1 MNKRMVVV
9 GWVVYKSRHSGEHG
23 PNAVCEQ
30 AEWDAMELADPKAQ
44 TLLRSGIA
52 SEAQAEALA
61 RELPGGTAAKPATL
75 RAR

>member
-1 MNKRMVVV
+1 MRKRRIVV
-9 GWVVYKSRHSGEHG
+9 GWVVYKSRHAGEHG

-30 AEWDAMELADPKAQ
+30 QEWDEMESADPGLQ

>member
-1 MNKRMVVV
+1 MIVVR
-9 GWVVYKSRHSGEHG
+9 WVVYKSRHAGEHG

-30 AEWDAMELADPKAQ
+30 AEWDAMELADPGAQ
-44 TLLRSGIA
+44 TLLRAGIA

-75 RAR
+75 RGR

>member
-1 MNKRMVVV
+1 MVVV
-9 GWVVYKSRHSGEHG
+9 GWVVYKSRHAGEHG

-30 AEWDAMELADPKAQ
+30 AEWDAMELADPGAQ
-44 TLLRSGIA
+44 RLLRAGIA

-61 RELPGGTAAKPATL
+61 RELPGGTAPKPVTL

>member
-1 MNKRMVVV
+1 MVVV
-9 GWVVYKSRHSGEHG
+9 GWVVYKSRHAGEHG

-61 RELPGGTAAKPATL
+61 RELLGGTAAKPATP